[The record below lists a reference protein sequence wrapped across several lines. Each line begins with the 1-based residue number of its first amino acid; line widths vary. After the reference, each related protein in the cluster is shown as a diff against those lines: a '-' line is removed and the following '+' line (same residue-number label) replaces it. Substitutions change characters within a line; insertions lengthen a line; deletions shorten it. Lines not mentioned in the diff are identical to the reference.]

1 MSVADGPPRA
11 RQRVVLADRHGARVV
26 RTRVEVQEQTEVGE
40 VMVRAL
46 VRAQLG
52 LALRIAVL
60 AAALLG
66 LIPLLVLAFPALS
79 GVAVFGIRLPWLVLG
94 VAVYPL
100 LYGVARLY
108 CRLAE
113 RTEQE
118 FVDLA
123 DD

>member
-1 MSVADGPPRA
+1 MSGAEGPPQA

-26 RTRVEVQEQTEVGE
+26 RTRVEVQEQTEVGD

-60 AAALLG
+60 TAALLG
-66 LIPLLVLAFPALS
+66 LIPLLVFAFPALS

-94 VAVYPL
+94 VAVYPM